1 MHKINGI
8 RTIGIIGGG
17 QLARMMIPAI
27 KKLGL
32 GVAVLDPA
40 HDSPCHTICDYHIT
54 ESYDTADSYK
64 KLAELC
70 DLITYDYEHI
80 DIDMLRMLEDNGHRV
95 LPSVRNLTIIQDKLT
110 QKQALQKAGISVP
123 EFQVMKTVKEIK
135 KYPLVLKSRCGGYDG
150 KGTYLVKTEADLVP
164 GLQSLQGDL
173 MMESV
178 VEYDKEVSVVAA
190 RNQAGECVIYPIA
203 ENIYKDNML
212 HTTTVPASL
221 STETANKVI
230 DTVKRVMEC
239 FKGIG
244 TFCVELFVNNATGTV
259 FVNEVAPRVH
269 NSGHYTIEA
278 CRTSQFE
285 NHIRAILGLGLGSP
299 EMLVPYA
306 GMKNLVGGRQEKGSA
321 VYTGIENAH
330 KIPNISIHIY
340 GKTRVTPG
348 RKMGHVT
355 ITGANLDE
363 VKEKLEQ
370 VNIKAVHMADGTK

>member
-8 RTIGIIGGG
+8 KTIGIIGGG

-32 GVAVLDPA
+32 NVAILDPA
-40 HDSPCHTICDYHIT
+40 HDSPCHSICDHHIT
-54 ESYDTADSYK
+54 ESYDVADSYK

-80 DIDMLRMLEDNGHRV
+80 DIDMLRMLEDLGHRV
-95 LPSVRNLTIIQDKLT
+95 LPSVRNLTVIQDKLT
-110 QKQALQKAGISVP
+110 QKQALQKAGIAVP

-135 KYPLVLKSRCGGYDG
+135 KYPFVLKSRRGGYDG
-150 KGTYLVKTEADLVP
+150 KGTCLVKTEADLIP

-173 MMESV
+173 MMENV
-178 VEYDKEVSVVAA
+178 VEYDKEVSVIAA

-203 ENIYKDNML
+203 ENIYKDNVL
-212 HTTTVPASL
+212 YTTTAPANL
-221 STETANKVI
+221 SKEIADKVI

-239 FKGIG
+239 FKGVG
-244 TFCVELFVNNATGTV
+244 TFCVELFVNITTGAV
-259 FVNEVAPRVH
+259 LVNEVAPRVH

-299 EMLVPYA
+299 EMLAPYA
-306 GMKNLVGGRQEKGSA
+306 GMKNFVGGRQEKGGA

-330 KIPNISIHIY
+330 KIPNTSVHIY
-340 GKTRVTPG
+340 GKIRVTPG

-355 ITGANLDE
+355 VTGMTLDE
-363 VKEKLEQ
+363 VNAKLDQ
-370 VNIKAVHMADGTK
+370 VNIKAVHMADGN